1 MKLVPLTA
9 LAAAVITLVAPATAS
24 ASRFVQYGV
33 QDDAFLQTGPVEGK
47 VQTLDRLGVKLVRY
61 TLNWREIALKK
72 PAHPMN
78 PNDRAYDWSRADE
91 TLKALHKQR
100 IAVLVTLYGSPAW
113 ANGRHAANFIPTSKT
128 ALSSF
133 AYAAAKRYPWI
144 TMWEVWNEPNL
155 RRFLRPFSPA
165 LYVQRLLNPTYA
177 ALHAIRRSNRVAGGA
192 TSPRATGFGR
202 TGISPIAFMRGMR
215 AAHPHM
221 DAYSHH
227 PYPVTRSETPWGFAP
242 GTCKYCKGVLTL
254 ANLPALLKEVQHDF
268 GRKRIWLTEWG
279 YQTNPPDRIV
289 GVSYTTQAQYVSQA
303 ALRALEAP
311 YVDIFIHFMV
321 KDDVARLV
329 HSRGAGGQGDEVPDV
344 LAGGQE
350 LQPRRHGALSS
361 TRSMTTSS
369 RGLSRAS
376 VSTWEIASTT
386 PIPSVTPPKTVCFPS
401 SHGVSAAVTM
411 KNWLPFVFG
420 PAFAIASAPRTAL
433 CRLIS
438 SSNS

>member
-9 LAAAVITLVAPATAS
+9 IAAAVIALVAPATAS

-155 RRFLRPFSPA
+155 RRFLRPFSPS

-254 ANLPALLKEVQHDF
+254 ANLPALLNEVQRNF

-311 YVDIFIHFMV
+311 YVDVFIHFMV
-321 KDDVARLV
+321 KDDVARSGWQSGFLT
-329 HSRGAGGQGDEVPDV
+329 RLGALKPSFYAYMLP
-344 LAGGQE
+344 LAQFS
-350 LQPRRHGALSS
+350 RHGTRTVLWGQVRPRFGTQRYVLQRFMRGHWVPVGSLSYTNGRGS
-361 TRSMTTSS
+361 YTRVVQAARGTRFRTYSPADKSYS
-369 RGLSRAS
+369 R
-376 VSTWEIASTT
+376 V
-386 PIPSVTPPKTVCFPS
+386 VTV
-401 SHGVSAAVTM
+401 
-411 KNWLPFVFG
+411 
-420 PAFAIASAPRTAL
+420 R
-433 CRLIS
+433 
-438 SSNS
+438 